1 MELWPAAVAHG
12 ERERERER
20 EREQRG
26 WHKEWE
32 VPKEA
37 KKLSSVLCG
46 GESERV
52 PRGRHIFFAA
62 ARV

>member
-1 MELWPAAVAHG
+1 M